1 MAFRV
6 IPAVLFVC
14 SITVSAQQETLLD
27 IARRSAPNP
36 VYQSRSTELVMVS
49 VDTAISGAG
58 RIVHGVVERST
69 TYLST
74 DKKNL
79 YTDYV
84 VRPLRVMKPV
94 QSTPVTSRPGLSQVP
109 RITVTRWG
117 GEMVLEGVKVTQE
130 DHDTRH
136 FQVGEELILLLSPRG
151 TDKFALSAP
160 TSSVFTV
167 NQGRVQP
174 FTLADHEAYNRV
186 RGITVSQFDEEVR
199 RHSR

>member
-58 RIVHGVVERST
+58 RIVHGIVERST

-94 QSTPVTSRPGLSQVP
+94 QSTPVTSRPGLTA
-109 RITVTRWG
+109 R
-117 GEMVLEGVKVTQE
+117 GERMFVSWPPGVAR
-130 DHDTRH
+130 DGDSGCMR
-136 FQVGEELILLLSPRG
+136 GEYRLVAKR
-151 TDKFALSAP
+151 
-160 TSSVFTV
+160 
-167 NQGRVQP
+167 
-174 FTLADHEAYNRV
+174 
-186 RGITVSQFDEEVR
+186 
-199 RHSR
+199 